1 MCTLKSGTNT
11 SSHINKFIDTFNR
24 TRVTHTYTHTI
35 TVTHTY
41 SHTYIYKK
49 SWDMREKTCM
59 ILYITQHMKYIIN
72 NDGDD
77 ENDEYKYIYKY
88 INIMKSKQI
97 INMKKSI

>member
-1 MCTLKSGTNT
+1 M
-11 SSHINKFIDTFNR
+11 HIIHK
-24 TRVTHTYTHTI
+24 
-35 TVTHTY
+35 
-41 SHTYIYKK
+41 YINKK

-72 NDGDD
+72 KKKMMAMMK
-77 ENDEYKYIYKY
+77 NDEYKYIYKY